1 MVRRPLRGVV
11 LGAIAV
17 LALAGCEQTKKSLGL
32 GKQPPDEFQV
42 VRQAPLSVP
51 PDFGLRP
58 PEPGAPRP
66 QEEEPRDQA
75 EAILIGDA
83 AVAAES
89 SPGIAEILTQA
100 GASEADPS
108 IRRQINEDNALLAD
122 DISFTERLVFW
133 RESAANPG
141 VVVDPE
147 AEAQRLAEN
156 AASGAP
162 PTTGPTPIIEE
173 REKALLEGL
182 F

>member
-1 MVRRPLRGVV
+1 MRGLV
-11 LGAIAV
+11 LGAV
-17 LALAGCEQTKKSLGL
+17 VVVALAGCEQTKKSLGL

-58 PEPGAPRP
+58 PEPGAARP

-75 EAILIGDA
+75 QAILLGDA
-83 AVAAES
+83 AAAAAA
-89 SPGIAEILTQA
+89 SPGVADLLAQA
-100 GASEADPS
+100 GAAEADPE

-122 DISFTERLVFW
+122 DLSFTERLVFW
-133 RESAANPG
+133 RQPSRPG

-162 PTTGPTPIIEE
+162 PTAGPTPIIEE